1 MWVSLLLTLREG
13 LEAALIVGIVFGYL
27 RKIDRMQYAR
37 TAWAGVVSAALLS
50 AALAVGI
57 MAVGA
62 ELTGRAEQLFEG
74 TTMLLAVTV
83 LTWMIFW
90 MRSQAQHM
98 KAQLEGKLQ
107 KAVAAGVSGAA
118 WGLFAMTFIAVFREG
133 VETALLLGAAAFQT
147 NGMDTLIGAVT
158 GLAMAAVIGYAVYA
172 STARL
177 NVRLFFDVTSLLL
190 LVFAAGLFMHGVH
203 EFQEAGLLPE
213 IVADVWDT
221 SALISKESV
230 PGQFLR
236 TLVGYTPKPSLVEV
250 LAYVGYWLVTLGA
263 VRWWSNRLAARHEFI
278 PAE

>member
-27 RKIDRMQYAR
+27 RKIDGMQYAR
-37 TAWAGVVSAALLS
+37 TAWAGVVSATLLS

-57 MAVGA
+57 SAVGA
-62 ELTGRAEQLFEG
+62 ELEGRAEQLFEG

-98 KAQLEGKLQ
+98 KARLEGKMQ
-107 KAVAAGVSGAA
+107 EVVAAGVSGAA

-213 IVADVWDT
+213 VIAQVWNTSGWISAD
-221 SALISKESV
+221 SV
-230 PGQFLR
+230 SGQFLR
-236 TLVGYTPKPSLVEV
+236 TLVGYTPTPSLVEV

-263 VRWWSNRLAARHEFI
+263 VRWWSSRLAARRAFI